1 MELWGD
7 DILQALRVANIDM
20 VIIIGFVF
28 GKKLGIFQQR
38 NWENFE
44 FFFSSVNL
52 IYFSFSLVNSRQNFD
67 FKKNEKQKLLPI
79 WIQCQK
85 EHTILPQQVQTFQ
98 CCMIILF

>member
-1 MELWGD
+1 LELWGD

-44 FFFSSVNL
+44 FFF
-52 IYFSFSLVNSRQNFD
+52 F
-67 FKKNEKQKLLPI
+67 
-79 WIQCQK
+79 
-85 EHTILPQQVQTFQ
+85 
-98 CCMIILF
+98 